1 MKNKLKCGL
10 RQHDLK
16 LVDLIKL
23 WFSLIKQV
31 KSLILELI
39 NFGDLIKNIATGIDR
54 KSCWWWL
61 GGSWLRERE
70 RECRSEA
77 GYGCLLFQPSG
88 GWAAGL
94 KEMGFFFVLPLN
106 VQNYPLCVCC
116 GDLHLQVKIFVGF
129 QTWSLNFF
137 LFL

>member
-39 NFGDLIKNIATGIDR
+39 NFGDLIKNIVLIILVKLYSSSR
-54 KSCWWWL
+54 L
-61 GGSWLRERE
+61 GYLWI
-70 RECRSEA
+70 
-77 GYGCLLFQPSG
+77 Y
-88 GWAAGL
+88 
-94 KEMGFFFVLPLN
+94 KV
-106 VQNYPLCVCC
+106 
-116 GDLHLQVKIFVGF
+116 D
-129 QTWSLNFF
+129 
-137 LFL
+137 